1 MGDVYLASQPGEPSV
16 ISATLRFNRAGNW
29 SILADRI
36 DLEGEISG
44 QVTVSWLGSEL
55 RGYVLRSRV
64 TDGFCTAV
72 IEGGTGGLTKTANA
86 KMYDLQISA
95 AVVARDILGEVGERL
110 DPTSQLTTA
119 LSSWVR
125 RKGTAS
131 EQLSALCDAIDCVW
145 RVQLDGS
152 IWIGRDAYSVVRGWD
167 HDVPQD
173 GWHALYGALRVETSQ
188 IGALPGR
195 SYQGELPGLTEP
207 RRILSVLY
215 STGDGPQAWIYF
227 GDDRAPASDNAAEA
241 LRHFIRETMRGV
253 EWYPSFSARVAVQRS
268 DGTLDVYPDDRRLP
282 PVTSVRLRLPVP
294 GAKLTVPPG
303 SQVTILFENGDPR
316 QPVAVAYGAGSASA
330 PVALVGDKTQGDAL
344 TIACVNGM
352 GQCILTFTGT
362 TRDGV
367 TGSMAITIPGGVVVP
382 DAGPPVVPPAPV
394 TQMNNPQQFF
404 GVSGITG
411 PGSSLLKI
419 P

>member
-1 MGDVYLASQPGEPSV
+1 MSDVYLASATGEPAIIAAS
-16 ISATLRFNRAGNW
+16 LRLNRAGNW

-36 DLEGEISG
+36 DLESEIAG

-86 KMYDLQISA
+86 KMYDLQITA
-95 AVVARDILGEVGERL
+95 AMVAQDILGEVGERL
-110 DPTSQLTTA
+110 DPTSQVNVG

-125 RKGTAS
+125 RRETAA
-131 EQLSALCDAIDCVW
+131 EQLSALCDAIGCVW

-152 IWIGRDAYSVVRGWD
+152 IWIGRDAYAVVRGWD

-215 STGDGPQAWIYF
+215 STGDGPQAWLYF

-241 LRHFIRETMRGV
+241 LRHFVRETMRGV

-282 PVTSVRLRLPVP
+282 PLTTVRLRLPVP

-316 QPVAVAYGAGSASA
+316 QPVAVAYGTGSPPNA
-330 PVALVGDKTQGDAL
+330 VALVTDGVNSGSIVIAGSLAGGPPPSGSITLTYVDGNGTSYPTITI
-344 TIACVNGM
+344 TIAAG
-352 GQCILTFTGT
+352 L
-362 TRDGV
+362 V
-367 TGSMAITIPGGVVVP
+367 TAI
-382 DAGPPVVPPAPV
+382 APPASTWPIA
-394 TQMNNPQQFF
+394 
-404 GVSGITG
+404 GKITG
-411 PGSSLLKI
+411 PGSTLLKI